1 MVGAVTRC
9 LSAQRALTAW
19 ACDSLAWISRASRW
33 RVASTSSAPGGGAAS
48 GWRVTPP
55 GSSAG
60 SSSPYSD
67 RQVLT
72 VPGCSSYRSASRPAR

>member
-1 MVGAVTRC
+1 MVRAVTRC
-9 LSAQRALTAW
+9 LRAQRALAAW
-19 ACDSLAWISRASRW
+19 ACDSLACISRARRS
-33 RVASTSSAPGGGAAS
+33 RVASTSSGPGGGTVS
-48 GWRVTPP
+48 GRRVTPP

-72 VPGCSSYRSASRPAR
+72 VPGCSS

>member
-1 MVGAVTRC
+1 MVGAATRC
-9 LSAQRALTAW
+9 LSAHRALTAW
-19 ACDSLAWISRASRW
+19 ACDSLAWISRASRS
-33 RVASTSSAPGGGAAS
+33 RVASTSSAPAGVAAS

-72 VPGCSSYRSASRPAR
+72 VPGC

>member
-1 MVGAVTRC
+1 MVRAVTRC

-19 ACDSLAWISRASRW
+19 ACDSLACISRASRS
-33 RVASTSSAPGGGAAS
+33 RVASTSSAPTGWAAS

-60 SSSPYSD
+60 SSSPCSE
-67 RQVLT
+67 RQVAT
-72 VPGCSSYRSASRPAR
+72 VPGASS